1 MTGYRCSRGQR
12 QRVAGF
18 YPHRPTVLSS
28 CLPALPSREGTPHR
42 RPRSTARWALV
53 PLQQRSTAL
62 SEPPSP
68 LAPRRSPA
76 PLLLGG
82 GRASMEKGRGGAAR
96 LIPQPLCTLSLQ
108 RESSGPDPQEGQGE
122 DKLRWDGLAKSKARL
137 PCQDS
142 SHRAETQCLDYQ
154 ESNFALPCVQDS
166 GTSCLSPSAHH
177 CCNVGVV

>member
-1 MTGYRCSRGQR
+1 MAR
-12 QRVAGF
+12 F
-18 YPHRPTVLSS
+18 YPHRPTILSS

-62 SEPPSP
+62 SEPPARWPHAAALLPSCWQGAEHPWRKGEEGRQGWSP
-68 LAPRRSPA
+68 SPCA
-76 PLLLGG
+76 
-82 GRASMEKGRGGAAR
+82 
-96 LIPQPLCTLSLQ
+96 LSLQ

-177 CCNVGVV
+177 CCNVGVVWNSSPWSWVIGNAD